1 MISGFAINILNNFLS
16 KNKQPT
22 HKIVGRLRGY
32 GLEGVEELI
41 QIRRVLIAIWVFTI
55 VLHRIFANRCLNEK
69 IHATKINPT
78 GIFMRSGRLCAPR
91 RNSIGKREVI
101 EYDLRLCI
109 CFFHFNAPFSA
120 EQCGENVLYQ
130 SSEEAA
136 DKRTHASA

>member
-32 GLEGVEELI
+32 GLEGVEEFCIWFRSMITNTIHTVRTCCIAYRLCCEQYKPRLI
-41 QIRRVLIAIWVFTI
+41 F
-55 VLHRIFANRCLNEK
+55 NS
-69 IHATKINPT
+69 T

-130 SSEEAA
+130 PSEEAA